1 MKFGIVGTGM
11 IADFHA
17 RAIGEIP
24 GASVAACMD
33 AVPERVRAFA
43 AKHGCRAYDDI
54 KEFLADPELEIV
66 NVCSPSGAHLD
77 SAIPAAESGRH
88 VIVEKPLEI
97 SVARCMRIVEACD
110 RAGVVLSG
118 IFPSRFHEAAR
129 LVKTAVDAGRFGRLS
144 MGSAY
149 VKWWRE
155 QAYYSGSGWK
165 GTRAM
170 DGGGAL
176 MNQSIHAID
185 LLLWYMGRVR
195 RVSAFAGLVGHAGL
209 EIEDN
214 AAASLE
220 FESGALGAVQG
231 STAVWPGFLKRVE
244 VMGTAGSAILE
255 EENLAFWRFEKEKP
269 EDEETRIQYA
279 SVTSTMGG
287 ASDPSAIGYRGHRL
301 QIEDVLRAIQ
311 EGGRPL
317 VDGIEATRAVALIEA
332 VYESAASGRPAVP
345 AEPA

>member
-11 IADFHA
+11 IAEFHA

-24 GASVAACMD
+24 GASVAACLD
-33 AVPERVRAFA
+33 TVPERARTFA
-43 AKHGCRAYDDI
+43 AKHGCRAYGDLAS
-54 KEFLADPELEIV
+54 FLSDPDMEVV

-77 SAIPAAESGRH
+77 SAVPAAESGRH

-97 SVARCMRIVEACD
+97 TVERCMRIVEACG

-118 IFPSRFHEAAR
+118 IFPSRFFEAAR
-129 LVKTAVDAGRFGRLS
+129 AVKEALDGGRFGRLT

-155 QAYYSGSGWK
+155 QSYYSGSGWK
-165 GTRAM
+165 GTKAM

-185 LLLWYMGRVR
+185 LLLWYLGKVR
-195 RVSAFAGLVGHAGL
+195 RVSAFTGVAGHTGL

-214 AAASLE
+214 ASATLE
-220 FESGALGAVQG
+220 FENGALGAVQG

-244 VMGTAGSAILE
+244 VLGTAGSAILE
-255 EENLAFWRFEKEKP
+255 EESLAFWRFAAEVP
-269 EDEETRIQYA
+269 GDEEIRTRFA
-279 SVTSTMGG
+279 SSTSTGGG
-287 ASDPSAIGYRGHRL
+287 ASDPTAIGHRGHRL
-301 QIEDVLRAIQ
+301 QIEDILRAIR
-311 EGGRPL
+311 ENGTPL
-317 VDGIEATRAVALIEA
+317 VDGIEATRPVALIRA
-332 VYESAASGRPAVP
+332 IYESAATGRPAVP
-345 AEPA
+345 ADPA